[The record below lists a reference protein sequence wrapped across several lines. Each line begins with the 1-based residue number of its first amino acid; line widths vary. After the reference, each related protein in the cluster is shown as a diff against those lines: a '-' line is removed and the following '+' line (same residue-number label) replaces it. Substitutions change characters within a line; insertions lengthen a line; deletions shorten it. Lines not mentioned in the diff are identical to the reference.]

1 MVLTKLTYRL
11 AAALMMIWG
20 GGLIMPQTAQADYS
34 TCTQSVDA
42 NGHYTTECPA
52 ANIARND
59 ISVSCLDK
67 QNQSTCLDTMPVGG
81 SVARISE
88 DMCYRNE
95 GWSNKRNHNGV
106 DYASTKGTP
115 VLAAADGIAYVNDCL
130 TGGGIAVSIVHSKAN
145 TSQDLVAPLAPDNND
160 NSYTSI
166 YMHLSKATVSN
177 GASVKKGQKIG
188 EVGGTS
194 CSNGNLIED
203 AYGSHLHF
211 EIRDGNAVK
220 SPASGLDVLNPLCN
234 DIQGLCTQQS
244 TNPFF
249 SNVNQSNYNAEVCRD
264 CKKNPGAC
272 PVDNNDKN
280 DNKDDKDKTTSSS
293 KKQNVS
299 QVRGDCV
306 TLYPEDDLFL
316 YAAQSESGNNAGK
329 TNWYSSYSNIEGS
342 GCFGNVPGTSDNGG
356 CSYGFIQ
363 MSCGSTKFSDKG
375 ISYGNGKHAGGFRN
389 FMQRLQQEKP
399 ELYAQLDMGGFEETM
414 MYACSDQAFPKE
426 NAQFR
431 AAWEKLGQNQE
442 FYDFQYQ
449 VNAEAYIQPISGV
462 LSRKGISLD
471 WNSLSPEVQMN
482 LVKANLAGSLG
493 TVASGLSSKY
503 GNTSLNS
510 IPASDLIVDIN
521 NLWVASYENYRN
533 NGGQGTY
540 DAVAA
545 RAQKDIANSTKSAQL
560 RESIAANPDKDP
572 NEIAIELFG
581 KRLCEEGEIAKA
593 SAGKKPVVSSDATI
607 AANKIAANFGGRDC
621 SVSNYRNSFK
631 DCIFCS
637 IFAILFDTASQLA
650 AKAYPVLE
658 QGIEALVLVGMA
670 LWLAML
676 VLKYVSSFETKDP
689 RNLAKEI
696 FNQAFV
702 VIVVIILLRAGAT
715 QLMNLILT
723 PIFETGMQ
731 LAQMAVAGS
740 GGETCNPQSL
750 EGINEIEGGL
760 PVSMG
765 QSIVCTIDAIQNKIL
780 DIMAVGSAA
789 LCAGFYLYSWGGIV
803 IFPHLG
809 FVITGLLLWISAL
822 LMLIIYPWLLI
833 DCVLQ
838 MCIASIML
846 PVAVGAYA
854 FKYTRKMFVA
864 KVWGTFLEAMFMFMF
879 LSLVI
884 SVLLLSLD
892 SVMAEA
898 FDKKLLEAG
907 TGNNDF
913 DMLLDGIGWW
923 SVNCL
928 KLVFVMLLGWAVLG
942 EAKAFASQ
950 FASGIHVES
959 IGSNVGTLAMSGVK
973 GAGVAAFGVGK
984 SAVTKAGGMIGDT
997 LSEKANDFK
1006 QSYQANNMSR
1016 RMQKLAN
1023 QGTMDEDGKLSYKNA
1038 FGRKFT
1044 LGEDGQSYSY
1054 KNWRGQTVTKKITK
1068 DDQGR
1073 SIITVATTG
1082 ARSGRTTEV
1091 SNDGYIRNRIVRD
1104 KNGNIISQKT
1114 EMTTAAGKYLIN
1126 NDGTINQVALNNI
1139 MQNSAFGKD
1148 IINTAVTEQLMRE
1161 RLPGLDFERNGRNIK
1176 SQRISTAQDANGNT
1190 IFTVSRTYEDG
1201 MIINLSMAMGENNR
1215 VMTSAE
1221 QILANNEAVLYAS
1234 DGIINKQSNYRY
1246 RQGKIDESSRVNQ
1259 FSFTNYYNSRYGK
1272 PMDSLGYLAGGL
1284 SRNDIL
1290 FGDSD
1295 FEEFK
1300 EHIATYGNPESLNGF
1315 K

>member
-1 MVLTKLTYRL
+1 MSMKQTKLTYKL
-11 AAALMMIWG
+11 AAALMIIWG
-20 GGLIMPQTAQADYS
+20 GGLLVPQAAWADYS
-34 TCTQSVDA
+34 ACSPSIDA
-42 NGHYTTECPA
+42 SGHYTTDCPN

-59 ISVSCLDK
+59 INVSCVRK
-67 QNQSTCLDTMPVGG
+67 QNESTCLNTMPVGG
-81 SVARISE
+81 NVTRIPE

-106 DYASTKGTP
+106 DYASVKGTP
-115 VLAAADGIAYVNDCL
+115 VVAAADGIAYVNSCL
-130 TGGGIAVSIVHSKAN
+130 SGGGIAVSIVHNKAGS
-145 TSQDLVAPLAPDNND
+145 TESIVAPLAPDNNE
-160 NSYTSI
+160 NTYTTI
-166 YMHLSKATVSN
+166 YMHLSKATVGN

-194 CSNGNLIED
+194 CSNGTLIED

-220 SPASGLDVLNPLCN
+220 SPAKSLSALNPLCN

-244 TNPFF
+244 SNPFY
-249 SNVNQSNYNAEVCRD
+249 SNLNLSNYNASACRD
-264 CKKNPGAC
+264 CDKNPEAC
-272 PVDNNDKN
+272 LI
-280 DNKDDKDKTTSSS
+280 DDKQNNATSSPN
-293 KKQNVS
+293 KVS
-299 QVRGDCV
+299 QIRGDCV
-306 TLYPEDDLFL
+306 TMYPEDDLFL
-316 YAAQSESGNNAGK
+316 FAAQKESGNNAGK
-329 TNWYSSYSNIEGS
+329 TNWYSSFSNVEGS
-342 GCFGNVPGTSDNGG
+342 GCFGNVEGTSDKGG

-363 MSCGSTKFSDKG
+363 MTCGSTQLTTDGESH
-375 ISYGNGKHAGGFRN
+375 GNGPHAGGFRN
-389 FMQRLQQEKP
+389 FMQKLYQQKP
-399 ELYAQLDMGGFEETM
+399 HLYNQLDMGGFEETM
-414 MYACSDQAFPKE
+414 KYACSDQKYPEK

-431 AAWEKLGQNQE
+431 EAWEKLGQNQE

-449 VNAEAYIQPISGV
+449 VNAEAYIQPIASTLSQGGV
-462 LSRKGISLD
+462 SLD
-471 WNSLSPEVQMN
+471 WDSLSPEVQMN
-482 LVKANLAGSLG
+482 LVKATLAGSLG
-493 TVASGLSSKY
+493 RVASGLSSKY
-503 GNTSLNS
+503 GNTSLND
-510 IPASDLIVDIN
+510 IPVNDLIVDIN
-521 NLWVASYENYRN
+521 NLWVASYENNRN
-533 NGGQGTY
+533 KGGQGTY
-540 DAVAA
+540 NAVKA
-545 RAQKDIANSTKSAQL
+545 RAQDDIANSIKSAQL
-560 RESIAANPDKDP
+560 REAIAANPDKDP

-581 KRLCEEGEIAKA
+581 KRLCEEGEMPN
-593 SAGKKPVVSSDATI
+593 STAGKKPVVSSEATI

-637 IFAILFDTASQLA
+637 IFATLFNTASQLA
-650 AKAYPVLE
+650 ARAYPVLE

-676 VLKYVSSFETKDP
+676 VLKYVSNFETKDP
-689 RNLAKEI
+689 RNLVKEI

-702 VIVVIILLRAGAT
+702 VIVVIIVLRAGAT

-731 LAQMAVAGS
+731 LAQLAVAGNN
-740 GGETCNPQSL
+740 GETCNPQSL
-750 EGINEIEGGL
+750 SGISNIEGGL
-760 PVSMG
+760 PISMG

-789 LCAGFYLYSWGGIV
+789 LCAGFYIYSWGGIV

-809 FVITGLLLWISAL
+809 FVITGVLLWVSAL

-838 MCIASIML
+838 MCIASVML

-864 KVWGTFLEAMFMFMF
+864 KVWGTFLEAMFMFVF

-892 SVMAEA
+892 SVTAEA

-907 TGNNDF
+907 SGNTDF
-913 DMLLDGIGWW
+913 SVLLDGIGWW

-950 FASGIHVES
+950 FANGIHVES

-973 GAGVAAFGVGK
+973 GAGMAAFGVGK
-984 SAVTKAGGMIGDT
+984 SAVTKAGGMIGET

-1006 QSYQANNMSR
+1006 QSYQAHNMSR

-1023 QGTMDEDGKLSYKNA
+1023 QGIKDEDGRLSYRNA
-1038 FGRKFT
+1038 WGRKFT

-1054 KNWRGQTVTKKITK
+1054 RNWRGQTVTKKITK
-1068 DDQGR
+1068 DEQGR
-1073 SIITVATTG
+1073 SIITVATRG
-1082 ARSGRTTEV
+1082 AMSGRTTEV

-1148 IINTAVTEQLMRE
+1148 VINMAVTEQLMRE
-1161 RLPGLDFERNGRNIK
+1161 RFTGLDFERNGINIK
-1176 SQRISTAQDANGNT
+1176 SQQMMTSQDANGNT
-1190 IFTVSRTYEDG
+1190 VFTISRTYEDG
-1201 MIINLSMAMGENNR
+1201 MIINLTMAMGGNNR

-1284 SRNDIL
+1284 SRDDIL
-1290 FGDSD
+1290 FDNAD
-1295 FEEFK
+1295 FEEFR
-1300 EHIATYGNPESLNGF
+1300 EYIATYGNPDSLSGF